1 MMLLLCFGQS
11 SLGCNSKCTL
21 DNFLQKVSA
30 KSLDNQLEYKQK
42 TQNQDHPSALVVM
55 LDLQPCRCLMFIFI
69 PYLLHSDGLDENLL
83 LTRHKTAQTKP

>member
-30 KSLDNQLEYKQK
+30 KSLDYQLEYKQK

-55 LDLQPCRCLMFIFI
+55 LDLQPCGCLMFI